1 MDTIKS
7 TVQFAGNF
15 VPGVYAYQL
24 VVQYKDQVYYSERM
38 PRQDCQAVKNNL
50 TKMNLQ
56 RYVDRGVLSTD
67 NV

>member
-7 TVQFAGNF
+7 NVQFAGSNR
-15 VPGVYAYQL
+15 GSYAYQL

-38 PRQDCQAVKNNL
+38 SREDCQYVKNML
-50 TKMNLQ
+50 TKANLQ